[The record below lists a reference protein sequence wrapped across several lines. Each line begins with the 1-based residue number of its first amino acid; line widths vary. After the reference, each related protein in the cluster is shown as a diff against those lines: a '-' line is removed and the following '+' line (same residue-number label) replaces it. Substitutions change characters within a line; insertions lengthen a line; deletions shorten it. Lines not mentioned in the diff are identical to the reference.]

1 MPFLKSKFDSFHE
14 FALADLNDIF
24 EDDALDNALQ
34 LEVNTFASCIL
45 LREGDGF
52 KRIDLPNLAQL
63 SLIRDALPMDLNQD
77 GVLDL
82 ITVGNLFDV
91 EVETTRYDA
100 GMGMVLLGNGD
111 GTFEAVPSGVSGFR
125 VKKDSRQLAIVDTA
139 TGKKLVV
146 VNNNDQPSV
155 FDLR

>member
-1 MPFLKSKFDSFHE
+1 M
-14 FALADLNDIF
+14 
-24 EDDALDNALQ
+24 
-34 LEVNTFASCIL
+34 
-45 LREGDGF
+45 
-52 KRIDLPNLAQL
+52 PNLAQL

-77 GVLDL
+77 GFLDL
-82 ITVGNLFDV
+82 IAVGNLFDV